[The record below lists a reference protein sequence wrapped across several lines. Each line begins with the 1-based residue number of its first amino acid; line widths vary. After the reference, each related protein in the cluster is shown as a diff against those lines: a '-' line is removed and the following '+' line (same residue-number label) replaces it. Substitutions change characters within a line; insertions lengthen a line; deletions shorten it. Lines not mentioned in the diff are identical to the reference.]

1 MTSHVDKQIAAR
13 IAAARARRSQR
24 RLQRAE
30 LDEARTHGLQ
40 ARHLA
45 KMARWEAEG
54 DA

>member
-13 IAAARARRSQR
+13 IAAVRARREQR

-30 LDEARTHGLQ
+30 LGANRQHGLQ

-45 KMARWEAEG
+45 KMARWEAE
-54 DA
+54 DEA